1 MGTEDN
7 IRELL
12 SKGYSPTGIIQQ
24 GYKKSTVYKVYN
36 KLTAETT
43 PITPSQWWVTWQIGK
58 QRYLPGEVVKLTY
71 TIKNTSGMD
80 LYIYR
85 TGIQPEWLE
94 GEWHA
99 QEGRFLLH
107 PGGSHTL
114 PINIPIPSDLAL
126 GEYEMR
132 WGLDAQF
139 VGPGA
144 PVPNP
149 SIQTQWTEPF
159 VLEVKRTLTG
169 YKVFISHSTSDM
181 YLVRQLED
189 SLDNEGITSVIAE
202 DIMEPS
208 IVLQEKFEALIRECQ
223 FFLALLTANGA
234 RSEWVIRE
242 TNYALSIN
250 KACVLLK
257 ERGTQIETG
266 REWVEFSQYDP
277 IETTMAKV
285 KEALER
291 VKQRHYG
298 LAPPH
303 ALAPIAIG
311 VLAFLFG
318 LAAGRSKGSESRQ

>member
-12 SKGYSPTGIIQQ
+12 GRGHSPSEIVGQ
-24 GYKKSTVYKVYN
+24 GYKKSTVYKVYS
-36 KLTAETT
+36 KLSAETT
-43 PITPSQWWVTWQIGK
+43 PVTPSQWWITWQIGK

-71 TIKNTSGMD
+71 TVKNTSGVD
-80 LYIYR
+80 LYVYR
-85 TGIQPEWLE
+85 TGIQPEWLQS
-94 GEWHA
+94 EWHA
-99 QEGRFLLH
+99 QEGRFLLR
-107 PGGSHTL
+107 PGENRTL

-132 WGLDAQF
+132 WGLEAQF

-144 PVPNP
+144 GVTNTN
-149 SIQTQWTEPF
+149 IQTQWTEPF
-159 VLEVKRTLTG
+159 VLEVKRALTG

-189 SLDNEGITSVIAE
+189 SLDNEGIASVIAE

-208 IVLQEKFEALIRECQ
+208 IVLQEKFEALIRGCQ
-223 FFLALLTANGA
+223 CFLALLTASGV
-234 RSEWVIRE
+234 RSEWVIHE
-242 TNYALSIN
+242 TNYALSID
-250 KACVLLK
+250 KPCVLLK
-257 ERGTQIETG
+257 EKGTPVETG

-291 VKQRHYG
+291 VKQRYYG
-298 LAPPH
+298 IAPPP
-303 ALAPIAIG
+303 ALAPVAIG

-318 LAAGRSKGSESRQ
+318 LAAGRSRGSESGQ